1 MKLQCKGLSVHYT
14 VTGEIGSAVL
24 LLHGWGA
31 NVKMYA
37 GLIQYLAKSHV
48 VYALDFPGFGD
59 SQEPPEAWCVDD
71 YTDLVCEFLQAVGLK
86 KTALIGHSFGGRV
99 IAKLIARDTQP
110 VEITQVILM
119 DAAGIRPKKSL
130 KAKWNI
136 FTYKV
141 AKVIF
146 QTPVMHFLYPDYL
159 EHMRKRRG
167 SADYNAASPVM
178 RGTLV
183 RVVNEDLQAELRKI
197 TQPTLLI
204 WGEQDPTTPLSD
216 GMRMKELIA
225 DSDIVVVPGGH
236 FSYID
241 SPGLVLGAMEC
252 FLE

>member
-14 VTGEIGSAVL
+14 VTGDTGSSVL

-37 GLIQYLAKSHV
+37 GVIQHLAQSHV

-59 SQEPPEAWCVDD
+59 SEEPPEPWCVDD
-71 YTDLVCEFLQAVGLK
+71 YTDLVSEFM
-86 KTALIGHSFGGRV
+86 TALDIQKVSLIGHSFGGRV
-99 IAKLIARDTQP
+99 IAKLIARGTFS
-110 VEITQVILM
+110 ERITQVILM
-119 DAAGIRPKKSL
+119 DSAGIRPKKSL
-130 KAKWNI
+130 KAKWSI

-146 QTPVMHFLYPDYL
+146 QTPVMRFLYPDYL

-183 RVVNEDLQAELRKI
+183 RVVNEDLQKELACI

-204 WGEQDPTTPLSD
+204 WGAQDPTTPLSD
-216 GMRMKELIA
+216 GIRMKELIE

-236 FSYID
+236 FSYVD
-241 SPGLVLGAMEC
+241 SPGLVLGAMES